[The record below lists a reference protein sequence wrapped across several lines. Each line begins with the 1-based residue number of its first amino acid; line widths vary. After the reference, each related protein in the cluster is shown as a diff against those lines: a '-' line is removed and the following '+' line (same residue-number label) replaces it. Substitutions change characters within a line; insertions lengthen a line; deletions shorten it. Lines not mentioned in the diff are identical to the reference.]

1 MLIDWETKNKWTL
14 LDDVNVFMSLS
25 QKKRKENLII
35 ISGYI
40 FGYEDL

>member
-1 MLIDWETKNKWTL
+1 MLIDWETKKSNFI
-14 LDDVNVFMSLS
+14 DDVDVFHISTTH
-25 QKKRKENLII
+25 KKKLII